1 MNSSMNKSNNDKDFR
16 VNDLIFAK
24 VRGHMH
30 WPALIVNTDSESYE
44 HLTKNKINF
53 FVTNEFAVVNKCGIC
68 LYNENKSKYLSESIA
83 LRSRELCKAALIEI
97 IILWEAN
104 KLLNEV
110 GESMMA
116 KTPKSPH
123 NLQSQT
129 SFPQCSTPTI
139 YNSIK

>member
-1 MNSSMNKSNNDKDFR
+1 MNSSMYKSNNDKDFR

-24 VRGHMH
+24 VRGHKH
-30 WPALIVNTDSESYE
+30 WPAPIVNTASESYKYF
-44 HLTKNKINF
+44 TKNKVNF
-53 FVTNEFAVVNKCGIC
+53 LVTNEFAVVNCGIC

-83 LRSRELCKAALIEI
+83 LRSKELYKAVLIEI
-97 IILWEAN
+97 RILWEAN

-110 GESMMA
+110 GDSMMA

-123 NLQSQT
+123 NLLSQN